1 MKKFN
6 DRRGRQLWFIAT
18 GNGNIVRVMDDPQRG
33 CFFRIA
39 AGGWIFQYPK
49 SWLTIRRH
57 LDPYHAEGSE
67 ESQTLVW
74 LSINAPEVDCTI
86 AMIPLANSEYAALA
100 DDPTLG
106 RSTSSCLL
114 NKDQCDFTDQD

>member
-6 DRRGRQLWFIAT
+6 DRQGRQHWFIAT
-18 GNGNIVRVMDDPQRG
+18 GNGNIVRVMNNPQRG
-33 CFFRIA
+33 CFFSIA
-39 AGGWIFQYPK
+39 AGGCMFQCPK

-74 LSINAPEVDCTI
+74 LSINAPEVDYTI
-86 AMIPLANSEYAALA
+86 AMIPLANSEYAVLA